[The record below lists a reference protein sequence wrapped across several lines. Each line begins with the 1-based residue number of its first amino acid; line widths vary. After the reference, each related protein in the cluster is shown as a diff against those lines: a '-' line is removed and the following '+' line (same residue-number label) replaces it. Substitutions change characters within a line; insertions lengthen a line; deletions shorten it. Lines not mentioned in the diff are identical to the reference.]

1 MLEAVEKSY
10 ALLVGREKEAA
21 ATLEAVLQSD
31 TELPYDPEIP
41 YLSIY
46 PRKRKTYVHTKL
58 VHECA

>member
-21 ATLEAVLQSD
+21 PLEAVLQSD

-41 YLSIY
+41 I
-46 PRKRKTYVHTKL
+46 PKHIPEKKENIRPHKTCT
-58 VHECA
+58 